1 MRVGVVGHRGYDGLA
16 DVLRRLTALARR
28 LDIRLAFEPE
38 LHALA
43 SEHEVLDD
51 PRSVDALLTLG
62 GDGTLLRGARALDG
76 CPVPILGINLG
87 RLGFLTSCGVD
98 DLEAGV
104 ERLARGDFQGERRMT
119 LDVRALDTAGT
130 ERMRWFALNDVV
142 LHKGGFARMVSL
154 DVAANGESI
163 ASYSADGIVVA
174 TPTGSTA
181 YNLSAGGPIVYP
193 TVESIILTPISPH
206 TMSVRPLVLPPS
218 AEVTLRAEDGPEELL
233 VTVDGQVGTTFA
245 RGETLAI
252 SRSERAVQI
261 VRFPGTSFFARMR
274 LKLGWGGLV
283 DRDER
288 REERVGRP
296 PER

>member
-1 MRVGVVGHRGYDGLA
+1 MRIGVVGHRGYEGLA
-16 DVLRRLTALARR
+16 DVLGRLTALARR
-28 LDIRLAFEPE
+28 LDIRLALEPE
-38 LHALA
+38 LQTIAGTHD
-43 SEHEVLDD
+43 VLDE
-51 PRSVDALLTLG
+51 SSEIDALLSLG
-62 GDGTLLRGARALDG
+62 GDGTLLRGARSLDG
-76 CPVPILGINLG
+76 RPVPILGINLG

-98 DLEAGV
+98 DLEVAV
-104 ERLARGDFQGERRMT
+104 ERLARGDFQAERRMT
-119 LDVRALDTAGT
+119 LDVAALDASGI

-163 ASYSADGIVVA
+163 ASYSADGIVIA

-193 TVESIILTPISPH
+193 TVESILLTPISPH

-245 RGETLAI
+245 RGETLVV
-252 SRSERAVQI
+252 SRSSRAVQI
-261 VRFPGTSFFARMR
+261 VRFPGATFFARMR
-274 LKLGWGGLV
+274 LKLGWGGLL

-288 REERVGRP
+288 REERLNRQY
-296 PER
+296 ES

>member
-1 MRVGVVGHRGYDGLA
+1 MRVGVVAHRGYDGLA
-16 DVLRRLTALARR
+16 DVLRRLTELAKR
-28 LDIRLAFEPE
+28 LDLRLAFEPE
-38 LHALA
+38 LQAMA
-43 SEHEVLDD
+43 AEHDKLDD
-51 PRSVDALLTLG
+51 PAKIDALLTLG

-76 CPVPILGINLG
+76 RPVPILGINLG

-104 ERLARGDFQGERRMT
+104 ERLARGDFHAERRMT
-119 LDVRALDTAGT
+119 LDVAALDASGA
-130 ERMRWFALNDVV
+130 ERARWFALNDVV

-163 ASYSADGIVVA
+163 ASYSADGIVIA

-193 TVESIILTPISPH
+193 TVESILLTPISPH

-218 AEVTLRAEDGPEELL
+218 AKITLRAEDGPEELL

-245 RGETLAI
+245 RGESLVV

-261 VRFPGTSFFARMR
+261 VRFPGATFFARMR
-274 LKLGWGGLV
+274 LKLGWGGLL

-288 REERVGRP
+288 REERLNRQY
-296 PER
+296 ES

>member
-1 MRVGVVGHRGYDGLA
+1 
-16 DVLRRLTALARR
+16 
-28 LDIRLAFEPE
+28 
-38 LHALA
+38 
-43 SEHEVLDD
+43 
-51 PRSVDALLTLG
+51 
-62 GDGTLLRGARALDG
+62 
-76 CPVPILGINLG
+76 
-87 RLGFLTSCGVD
+87 
-98 DLEAGV
+98 
-104 ERLARGDFQGERRMT
+104 
-119 LDVRALDTAGT
+119 
-130 ERMRWFALNDVV
+130 
-142 LHKGGFARMVSL
+142 
-154 DVAANGESI
+154 
-163 ASYSADGIVVA
+163 VVA

-296 PER
+296 QDR

>member
-1 MRVGVVGHRGYDGLA
+1 MRVGVVAHRGYDGLA
-16 DVLRRLTALARR
+16 DVLRRLTELAKR
-28 LDIRLAFEPE
+28 LDLQLAFEPE
-38 LHALA
+38 LQGIAGDKHL
-43 SEHEVLDD
+43 VND
-51 PRSVDALLTLG
+51 PAKLDALLTLG

-76 CPVPILGINLG
+76 RPVPILGINLG

-104 ERLARGDFQGERRMT
+104 ERLARGDFHAERRMT
-119 LDVRALDTAGT
+119 LDVSALDASGT
-130 ERMRWFALNDVV
+130 ERARWFALNDVV

-163 ASYSADGIVVA
+163 ASYSADGIVIA

-193 TVESIILTPISPH
+193 TVESILLTPISPH

-218 AEVTLRAEDGPEELL
+218 AKITLRAEDGPEELL

-245 RGETLAI
+245 RGETLVV
-252 SRSERAVQI
+252 SRSDRAVQI
-261 VRFPGTSFFARMR
+261 VRFPGATFFARMR
-274 LKLGWGGLV
+274 LKLGWGGRL

-288 REERVGRP
+288 RDERINRQY
-296 PER
+296 ES